1 MNMKLNILRPVSLVL
16 FAIALGVSFGASAQ
30 SVSLSTKE
38 NREGPVRVSV
48 TPQNLSKAA
57 DAWRF
62 EVSFSTHVVELTEDI
77 VAVASLSDGKSAV
90 ERPTAWDGDPPG
102 GHHRKGVLVFNRF
115 DRMPE
120 TITLHIRQVG
130 GIADRSFTWNL
141 ANP

>member
-1 MNMKLNILRPVSLVL
+1 MKHHILRPVSLVL
-16 FAIALGVSFGASAQ
+16 FAIAIGMSFGASAQ
-30 SVSLSTKE
+30 PVSLPMKE

-48 TPQNLSKAA
+48 TPQSLSKAV

-62 EVSFSTHVVELTEDI
+62 EVRFNTHVMELTEDM
-77 VAVASLSDGKSAV
+77 VAVASLSDGENAA

-102 GHHRKGVLVFNRF
+102 GHHRKGVLVFKPL

-120 TITLHIRQVG
+120 TITLHIREVG
-130 GIADRSFTWNL
+130 GIADRAFTWNL